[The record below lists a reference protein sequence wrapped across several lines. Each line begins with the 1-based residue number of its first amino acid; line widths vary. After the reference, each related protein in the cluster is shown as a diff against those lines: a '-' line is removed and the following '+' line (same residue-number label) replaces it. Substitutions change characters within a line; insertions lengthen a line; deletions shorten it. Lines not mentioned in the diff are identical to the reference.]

1 MFPKNIIIYR
11 VNRDVDFNA
20 EKLEQQLEEF
30 KLTPCGSQDKQKF
43 GWVSALPKGQ
53 MFTHLSDGHIL
64 LRSCKQE
71 KLLPAA
77 CINKLVKEKVDY
89 MEAQEGRPLKK
100 AEKDDIRD
108 DIVMDKLPTAFIKD
122 TFTNVFI
129 FPSDGLI
136 VVDASTHKKAE
147 DTLALLRKS
156 MGSLPCIPLIPQIAV
171 ETTLT
176 EWVKTGDVPSGY
188 EIGNAADMKSILDD
202 GGTVK
207 LKNNELTSNAV
218 HQHIEENK
226 MVIALELS
234 WQDRISFVLK
244 ENMQLSRVNFGD
256 VITDQNEDIPRE
268 DVHARMDADFALA
281 AGEMLAL
288 IKSLIN
294 VLGGLPLL
302 DEEAETSM
310 TNLEKRCEAILEDAI
325 AFVKETRRAS
335 VSALQRKFKI
345 GFNHAARIME
355 RMEEMNIVSK
365 PAHNGNRE
373 VLTPPI
379 A

>member
-11 VNRDVDFNA
+11 VNRDIKFDPA
-20 EKLEQQLEEF
+20 TLEQQLDEF

-43 GWVSALPKGQ
+43 GWVSALPACG
-53 MFTHLSDGHIL
+53 MFTHVSGGHIL
-64 LRSCKQE
+64 IRAGKQE
-71 KLLPAA
+71 KILPAS
-77 CINKLVKEKVDY
+77 CIMKLVNERVAV
-89 MEAQEGRPLKK
+89 MEAEEGRPLRK

-108 DIVMDKLPTAFIKD
+108 DIVMDKLPTAFIKE

-129 FPSDGLI
+129 FPVDGLI
-136 VVDASTHKKAE
+136 VVDTSTHKKAE

-207 LKNNELTSNAV
+207 LKNNELTSDAV
-218 HQHIEENK
+218 HQHIEEDK

-268 DVHARMDADFALA
+268 EVHARMDADFALA

-288 IKSLIN
+288 INSLIN
-294 VLGGLPLL
+294 VLGGL
-302 DEEAETSM
+302 DEEMIKHEQREDSLL
-310 TNLEKRCEAILEDAI
+310 NDAI

-335 VSALQRKFKI
+335 VSVLQRKFKI

-365 PAHNGNRE
+365 PANNGNRE
-373 VLTPPI
+373 VLAPPI

>member
-1 MFPKNIIIYR
+1 MFPKNMTIYR
-11 VNRDVDFNA
+11 VNCDFNI
-20 EKLEQQLEEF
+20 EKLERQLEEF
-30 KLTPCGSQDKQKF
+30 KLLPLGSQDKQKF
-43 GWVSALPKGQ
+43 GWVSALPKAQ
-53 MFTHLSDGHIL
+53 MFTHLSGGHIL
-64 LRSCKQE
+64 IRSCKQE

-108 DIVMDKLPTAFIKD
+108 DVVMDKLPTAFIKE

-129 FPSDGLI
+129 FPADGLI
-136 VVDASTHKKAE
+136 VVDTSTHKKAE

-156 MGSLPCIPLIPQIAV
+156 MGSIPCIPLIPQIAV

-207 LKNNELTSNAV
+207 LKNNELTSDAV

-268 DVHARMDADFALA
+268 DVHARMDADFSLA

-288 IKSLIN
+288 IKSLID
-294 VLGGLPLL
+294 VLGGL
-302 DEEAETSM
+302 DEEMIKHEQREDSLL
-310 TNLEKRCEAILEDAI
+310 NDAI

-345 GFNHAARIME
+345 GYNHAARIME
-355 RMEEMNIVSK
+355 SMEAMNVVSK

-373 VLTPPI
+373 VLAPPI